1 MDLEKVTSMVSQT
14 AALASEQ
21 QKVNQKQKEPV
32 KPAEAKQGDPAA
44 NSALNSLSQM
54 LGAANN
60 ESTPIDE
67 KQAELQK
74 MAAELSARVNSLIAE
89 ANALEDQLNL
99 APTPDS
105 VDVGELFAAFKD
117 IIAQLTQDMNALQKK
132 MQEQKDGNAMDIKQK
147 PTAFKVGEEV
157 GDASFNQTLSLQ

>member
-1 MDLEKVTSMVSQT
+1 MDLDKVTSMVSQT

-32 KPAEAKQGDPAA
+32 KPAQTQSGDPAA

-60 ESTPIDE
+60 EPAAADE

-74 MAAELSARVNSLIAE
+74 MAAQLSARVNSLIAE

-99 APTPDS
+99 APTPDA
-105 VDVGELFAAFKD
+105 VDVGELLAAFRD
-117 IIAQLTQDMNALQKK
+117 IIAQLTEDMNALQKK
-132 MQEQKDGNAMDIKQK
+132 IEEQRAQNAMDLKQK
-147 PTAFKVGEEV
+147 PTAFQVGEEV
-157 GDASFNQTLSLQ
+157 GDASFNQQLSLQ

>member
-1 MDLEKVTSMVSQT
+1 MDLDKVANMVSQT

-21 QKVNQKQKEPV
+21 QKVNQKQQEPV
-32 KPAEAKQGDPAA
+32 RPPEPQGDPAA

-60 ESTPIDE
+60 EPAPTDA

-74 MAAELSARVNSLIAE
+74 MAAQLSARVNSLIAE

-99 APTPDS
+99 APSPDA
-105 VDVGELFAAFKD
+105 VDVGELLAAFKD
-117 IIAQLTQDMNALQKK
+117 IIAQLTEDMNALQKK
-132 MQEQKDGNAMDIKQK
+132 IEEQRAGNAMDLKQK
-147 PTAFKVGEEV
+147 PTAFQVGEEV

>member
-1 MDLEKVTSMVSQT
+1 MDLDKVTSMVSQT
-14 AALASEQ
+14 AALAAEQ

-32 KPAEAKQGDPAA
+32 KPADNTKSDPAA

-60 ESTPIDE
+60 EPASVDA

-74 MAAELSARVNSLIAE
+74 MAAEISAKVNALVAE

-105 VDVGELFAAFKD
+105 VDVGELLAAFKD
-117 IIAQLTQDMNALQKK
+117 IIAQLTEDMNALQKK
-132 MQEQKDGNAMDIKQK
+132 VEEQRAQNAMDLKQK
-147 PTAFKVGEEV
+147 PTAFQVGEEV